1 MTLLSASCHTDCV
14 PANIIPSLRPGNVV
28 SNVMRH
34 GRRCKYFLTD
44 KLPQRSAV
52 DIRRAEE
59 GVVIGIS

>member
-1 MTLLSASCHTDCV
+1 M
-14 PANIIPSLRPGNVV
+14 LRPGNVV

-59 GVVIGIS
+59 GVVIGISQDTTSATI

>member
-1 MTLLSASCHTDCV
+1 M
-14 PANIIPSLRPGNVV
+14 LRPGNVV